1 VLLSFLPLKY
11 SFGNLSIPTPAI
23 EIVLAGNVADLS
35 LSPDTQFLC
44 VILPTPYKTHH
55 IMPPKKKKR
64 GGGFT
69 TTAAA
74 AATPMTTM
82 TTRHFL
88 YPSFLCL
95 LSKQVRAQQ
104 QVLPQPVRPQAE
116 LFFMAYGAPTAR
128 VPTLP
133 VFQLNQDFAAA
144 MGRKS
149 TGEANLP

>member
-1 VLLSFLPLKY
+1 M
-11 SFGNLSIPTPAI
+11 
-23 EIVLAGNVADLS
+23 S

-55 IMPPKKKKR
+55 IMLPKKKKR